1 MRAILG
7 LTAAYVLI
15 LAVMMFNLSSVGS
28 GISNIIFGEALFALP
43 MMAACV
49 VAAFLKRAEGRRVM
63 FVFQI
68 AYSILSVAVFYST
81 FAVEHDAQYQ
91 LALFFIPLIG
101 FPTVAIAGA
110 IAATARGMPR

>member
-1 MRAILG
+1 
-7 LTAAYVLI
+7 
-15 LAVMMFNLSSVGS
+15 
-28 GISNIIFGEALFALP
+28 
-43 MMAACV
+43 
-49 VAAFLKRAEGRRVM
+49 
-63 FVFQI
+63 
-68 AYSILSVAVFYST
+68 VAVFYST